1 MERTRGPFLGS
12 LDNYHPRKAV
22 YIQDRGFDSFED
34 NMIKLAIN
42 QKSGLACKLWP
53 ALLFFRLLENW
64 MGGPKSYTETT
75 PGPSS
80 KVQLVQIQG

>member
-12 LDNYHPRKAV
+12 LDNYHPREAV

-42 QKSGLACKLWP
+42 QKSGLAC
-53 ALLFFRLLENW
+53 
-64 MGGPKSYTETT
+64 
-75 PGPSS
+75 
-80 KVQLVQIQG
+80 

>member
-12 LDNYHPRKAV
+12 LDYYRPRKAV

-42 QKSGLACKLWP
+42 QKSGLAC
-53 ALLFFRLLENW
+53 
-64 MGGPKSYTETT
+64 
-75 PGPSS
+75 
-80 KVQLVQIQG
+80 